1 MATAQATRGG
11 RPLRIGA
18 VCALLR
24 EEFPDI
30 SISKIRYLEDQGLL
44 NPTRTQGGYRLY
56 ATEDVERLRT
66 VLRLQRDEFLP
77 LRVIREELA
86 TTGRSRRDARK
97 RAPASGFRAQLEG
110 EPVSFEELS
119 ERSGADPALVRELE
133 QYKLLRPAADGAFH
147 ETDVAVVEI
156 AARLLRYGIEPRGL
170 GQFRRAADNQ
180 AYLVA
185 QRVTEDLRATRPD
198 RRERGLEDLEKLSSD
213 AVELARLLF
222 WQALRLEIA
231 G

>member
-1 MATAQATRGG
+1 MATAPATRVQ

-18 VCALLR
+18 VCELLR
-24 EEFPDI
+24 DEFPDI

-56 ATEDVERLRT
+56 AEGDVERLRT

-86 TTGRSRRDARK
+86 SAGRARRGARK
-97 RAPASGFRAQLEG
+97 RASGSGFRASLEG
-110 EPVSFEELS
+110 GTVSFEELCD
-119 ERSGADPALVRELE
+119 RSGVDPALVRELE
-133 QYKLLRPAADGAFH
+133 QYRIVRSGADGSFQEA
-147 ETDVAVVEI
+147 DVDVVEV
-156 AARLLRYGIEPRGL
+156 AARLQRFGIAPRGL

-180 AYLVA
+180 AYLIA
-185 QRVTEDLRATRPD
+185 QRVREDLRATRPD
-198 RRERGLEDLEKLSSD
+198 RRERGLEDLEKLSGD
-213 AVELARLLF
+213 AVELGRLLF
-222 WQALRLEIA
+222 WQALRAEI